1 MVDGIV
7 SEWLVADG
15 GMAELGK
22 PLFILE
28 SDKSSQD
35 IESPASGRLK
45 IMAATGETY
54 PIGSLLA
61 VIE

>member
-7 SEWLVADG
+7 AEWLVTDG
-15 GMAELGK
+15 GNAELGK

-35 IESPASGRLK
+35 IEAPASGRLK
-45 IMAATGETY
+45 IMAAAGETY
-54 PIGSLLA
+54 PVGSILA